1 MKYLTTAAMALVL
14 AAAGAAEAQQPQ
26 GQNGQP
32 HTQGQG
38 GQNGHGGQGQG
49 RTGQGGHSGQGQ
61 GGGQGQRASQTFLHG
76 AHGGFAGQSG
86 GGQGQGGGATTY
98 QQRFTSGG
106 HGGFTGQGGGTQ
118 TYQHYQGGQA
128 QPHFTGQG
136 GPQGHF
142 NGQGPGAHPSGF
154 GFQEHARR
162 SRDQGRV
169 YYDAHAFAHEVRA
182 VRRFHVAPYA
192 YPHGWYVR
200 TWYYGDFLPW
210 GWFAPGYYLDWADYG
225 LPPPPIGCE
234 WVRVGPDALLV
245 DIWTGEVLS
254 VYRNVFW

>member
-26 GQNGQP
+26 GQNGQH
-32 HTQGQG
+32 HTPGQG
-38 GQNGHGGQGQG
+38 GQSGHGGQGQG
-49 RTGQGGHSGQGQ
+49 GTGQGGHNGQGQ
-61 GGGQGQRASQTFLHG
+61 GGGQGQGAGQTFLHG
-76 AHGGFAGQSG
+76 AHGGGAGQSG
-86 GGQGQGGGATTY
+86 GGAPAY
-98 QQRFTSGG
+98 QQHFTGGG
-106 HGGFTGQGGGTQ
+106 HGGPAGQGGGTQ
-118 TYQHYQGGQA
+118 TYQHFQGGQG

-142 NGQGPGAHPSGF
+142 NGQGPGPHPSGF
-154 GFQEHARR
+154 GFQEHAPR

-182 VRRFHVAPYA
+182 VRRFHIAPYV

-200 TWYYGDFLPW
+200 TWYFGDFLPL
-210 GWFAPGYYLDWADYG
+210 GWFAPDYYLDWADYG